1 MPQIRRG
8 LALVLDHFDFF
19 NVIIVL
25 LTLLVVIL
33 YFPKDVQQVTIYG
46 ADEMIQDPLATHKV
60 GNWNHSFYDI
70 TLKLQMSALISCN
83 SNPAIQSEGFS
94 MTMFVSGGLVVN
106 IEGNSSDDVLY
117 ERLSNA
123 IHNSS
128 NCDYRAYYSMAKYTS
143 IEDFQPDIVFKTPN
157 QTMSIGSNSPIVFA
171 NDFFFN
177 TRFFR
182 LNVPRMLFA
191 VSKYLEGTISLD
203 WREKIQKVIGAYE
216 GRMMNYRKKFGV
228 QDTGL
233 VDVHFRYIKAIE
245 ESYMYSIAE
254 YDITQNIVEDN
265 IQFLFRVSSYT
276 LLVDIVFS
284 LGIIYKEIHLYT
296 KLRNL
301 KNSTENALVHDDN
314 FIEMENL
321 PVMRKQSQSK

>member
-1 MPQIRRG
+1 
-8 LALVLDHFDFF
+8 
-19 NVIIVL
+19 
-25 LTLLVVIL
+25 
-33 YFPKDVQQVTIYG
+33 
-46 ADEMIQDPLATHKV
+46 
-60 GNWNHSFYDI
+60 
-70 TLKLQMSALISCN
+70 
-83 SNPAIQSEGFS
+83 
-94 MTMFVSGGLVVN
+94 
-106 IEGNSSDDVLY
+106 
-117 ERLSNA
+117 
-123 IHNSS
+123 
-128 NCDYRAYYSMAKYTS
+128 MAKYTS